1 MEIKNTFIE
10 GNLDISVESTSL
22 KEEGEPLYNL
32 LINGDCYTFPFV
44 FYKTSQIL
52 GKAAQDLSVPLSK
65 THLIPHIF

>member
-32 LINGDCYTFPFV
+32 LINGDCYT
-44 FYKTSQIL
+44 
-52 GKAAQDLSVPLSK
+52 LSVYEWEDIKEFIDSA
-65 THLIPHIF
+65 IDFIDSNS